1 MIDITILSLFFIF
14 AISLHNAEE
23 ALWLPQWSRHAQRFQ
38 KPVARD
44 EFLFAV
50 IVITLLA
57 YLATGLFILAPD
69 MPVLKYMFLGFV
81 GAMIVNVIVI
91 HLLSTIIVRK
101 YSPGLITGI
110 FLLVPLD
117 SLILLDA
124 IDIGVISIY
133 MVIISTAVMAVLLVA
148 LIPVLFKLG
157 RILIDYN

>member
-1 MIDITILSLFFIF
+1 LIDITILSLFFIF

-57 YLATGLFILAPD
+57 YLAAGLFILAPD
-69 MPVLKYMFLGFV
+69 IPVFKYMFLGFV

>member
-23 ALWLPQWSRHAQRFQ
+23 ALWLPQWSRHAQRFL
-38 KPVARD
+38 KPVDRD

-57 YLATGLFILAPD
+57 YLAAGLFILAPD
-69 MPVLKYMFLGFV
+69 ILLFKYMFLGYV

-91 HLLSTIIVRK
+91 HLLSTIIVKK

-110 FLLVPLD
+110 FLLVPVNA
-117 SLILLDA
+117 LILTDS
-124 IDIGVISIY
+124 INIGITSIY
-133 MVIISTAVMAVLLVA
+133 GVIISTAIMAILLIAIIPA
-148 LIPVLFKLG
+148 LFWLG
-157 RILIDYN
+157 KILIDFD